1 MQCDVLDQEVQWI
14 ARGCVSD
21 EALEQFGNPTTTGCT
36 DEEDLPNDFRQGVI
50 DATLGFYASVNTKNF
65 DIQLVTIEI
74 QQLTARLRFI
84 SRNCRA
90 ASVVVIVRSCAM
102 AASQSTR
109 QLPFE

>member
-50 DATLGFYASVNTKNF
+50 DATLGFYASVNTHNWLT
-65 DIQLVTIEI
+65 LVTIEI
-74 QQLTARLRFI
+74 QQLIASLRFI

-90 ASVVVIVRSCAM
+90 ASVVVTVRSCAM